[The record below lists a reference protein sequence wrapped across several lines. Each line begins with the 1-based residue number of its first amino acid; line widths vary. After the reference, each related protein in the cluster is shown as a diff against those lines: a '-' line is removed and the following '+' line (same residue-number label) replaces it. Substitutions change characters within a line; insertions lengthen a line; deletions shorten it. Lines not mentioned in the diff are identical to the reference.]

1 MLLTSFLT
9 LGIASGCG
17 ELVIE
22 SSPRRKTSMAQSD
35 HVLEQFDN
43 LWDADLL
50 RSYLQGDDHEASHQE
65 RHQYGTG
72 PSMQITVHLMIPRP
86 V

>member
-9 LGIASGCG
+9 VRVASGCG

-22 SSPRRKTSMAQSD
+22 SSPRRKRSMAHSD
-35 HVLEQFDN
+35 HLREQFDN

-50 RSYLQGDDHEASHQE
+50 RSYLQGGDHEASHQV
-65 RHQYGTG
+65 RRQYGTG
-72 PSMQITVHLMIPRP
+72 PSMQITVN
-86 V
+86 